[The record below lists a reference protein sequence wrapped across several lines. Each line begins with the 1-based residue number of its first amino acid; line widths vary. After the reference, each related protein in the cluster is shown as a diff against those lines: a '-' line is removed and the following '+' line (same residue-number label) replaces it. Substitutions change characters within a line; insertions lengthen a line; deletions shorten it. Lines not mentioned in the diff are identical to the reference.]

1 MKNRGKKEKDWKLGL
16 YFNINVSC
24 NVFPPRGALN
34 QVFIPQGSQRD
45 VSQNCIKVNFAN
57 KAESHS
63 GLSVNKIEMLFFFD
77 LKENALKA
85 VDAVPRVFI

>member
-1 MKNRGKKEKDWKLGL
+1 
-16 YFNINVSC
+16 
-24 NVFPPRGALN
+24 
-34 QVFIPQGSQRD
+34 
-45 VSQNCIKVNFAN
+45 VNFAN

-85 VDAVPRVFI
+85 VDVVPRVFI